1 MTSMN
6 IITKNSAG
14 TVGVVSNVEGL
25 KNVGEFKIKNL
36 EDWIKMVKTVL
47 GDDADILIQFKLS
60 EDPKTPG
67 YMITACHEEMD
78 PMVATCGTYCDGV
91 QWGEPEKKPA
101 EKPAPKKAK

>member
-6 IITKNSAG
+6 IITRNTAG

-36 EDWIKMVKTVL
+36 EDWIKMIKTVL
-47 GDDADILIQFKLS
+47 GDEADLTIQFKLS

-67 YMITACHEEMD
+67 YMITASHEGMD
-78 PMVATCGTYCDGV
+78 PLVATCGVYLADGTA
-91 QWGEPEKKPA
+91 WEAPEKKP
-101 EKPAPKKAK
+101 EKPATKKAK